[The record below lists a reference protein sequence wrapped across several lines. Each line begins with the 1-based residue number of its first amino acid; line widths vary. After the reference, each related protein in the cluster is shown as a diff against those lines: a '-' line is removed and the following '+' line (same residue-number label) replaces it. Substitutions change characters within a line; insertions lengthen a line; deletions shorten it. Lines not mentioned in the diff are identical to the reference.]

1 MVMHENLIIL
11 AAGASSRMK
20 RSLAQ
25 NDPLRDIGKINK
37 SLIGLGRENRPLLLY
52 LLENARKA
60 GYTEITLVVGKERE
74 AFKSLFGDQMSN
86 NEYQGMNIHF
96 AIQEIPK
103 GRTKP
108 LGTADA
114 LLNALDQH
122 PQLKDGTFTIC
133 NSDNLYSTEA
143 LKALLLD
150 DHKNA
155 MILYDRKGLSFDQE
169 KISKFAVIE
178 MDEDGFLVDITE
190 KPTSLDNEGSIW
202 VSMNLFKLYGPMVYP
217 YLKDCPIDPIRNE
230 KELPTALLNMCRE
243 NPKALYTIPR
253 SEHVPDL
260 TMRQDIDSFNDFL
273 DGQ

>member
-1 MVMHENLIIL
+1 MHKNLIIL

-20 RSLAQ
+20 RSLLQ
-25 NDPLRDIGKINK
+25 NDPSRDVGNINK
-37 SLIGLGRENRPLLLY
+37 ALIGLGRKNRPLLLY
-52 LLENARKA
+52 LLEHARKA
-60 GYTEITLVVGKERE
+60 GYTEITLVVSKEHE

-86 NEYQGMNIHF
+86 NEYQGMKIHF

-114 LLNALDQH
+114 LLNALEQF
-122 PQLKDGTFTIC
+122 PQLKGGTFTIC
-133 NSDNLYSTEA
+133 NSDNLYSIESF
-143 LKALLLD
+143 KALQLD

-155 MILYDRKGLSFDQE
+155 MIRYDRNGLSFDQE

-178 MDEDGFLVDITE
+178 MDDDGFLVDITE

-202 VSMNLFKLYGPMVYP
+202 VSMNLFKLFGPMAYP
-217 YLKDCPIDPIRNE
+217 YLKDCPIDPVRDE

-260 TMRQDIDSFNDFL
+260 TMRQDIYSFSDFL